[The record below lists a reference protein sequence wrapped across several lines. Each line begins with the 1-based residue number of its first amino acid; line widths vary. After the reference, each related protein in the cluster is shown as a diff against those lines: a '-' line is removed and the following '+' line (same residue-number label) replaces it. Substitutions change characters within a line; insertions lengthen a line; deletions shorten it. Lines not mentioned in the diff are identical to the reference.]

1 MVKIYS
7 EQYGCS
13 SSLSDTQIMLGL
25 LKKSGFEIVNDVK
38 KSDLNLITTCSVKT
52 PTEQRMVHRIKELT
66 KLNKPLIVAGCLPKI
81 KKEII
86 EKINPRASLIGP
98 DSVEKIVDVAHAIIE
113 GKKIVVLGDIK
124 KPKLGLPRCRGNP
137 VIGITQI
144 GRGCLSNCS
153 FCGEPYR
160 SELFS
165 YPPKAILEDVKQA
178 IKDGCK
184 EIWITSLDN
193 SCYGFDINTNLAELL
208 DEICKI
214 EEKFFIRVGMM
225 NPLHLKKILDD
236 LISVY
241 KNEKIFKFLHI
252 PVQSF
257 SDKILEDMKRGY
269 TIKDFMYCVEKF
281 RKEIPDITI
290 STDIITGYPTETE
303 KDHELNIKFLEK
315 LEFDVV
321 NLSKFG
327 VRPKTFAE
335 KLKQLPSSVINKRSK
350 ELSIVVRNVSKKR
363 NEKWLDWEGEVLID
377 ELNDD
382 FVTGRNYAYK
392 PIVIKE
398 KLKLGNIVNVE
409 ITDTKSN
416 FLIGKINQ
424 Q

>member
-66 KLNKPLIVAGCLPKI
+66 KLNKPLIVAGCLPKV

-98 DSVEKIVDVAHAIIE
+98 DSVERIVDVVRDSLH
-113 GKKIVVLGDIK
+113 GKKVIALEDLK
-124 KPKLGLPRCRGNP
+124 KPKLGLPRCRGNSA
-137 VIGITQI
+137 IGITQI
-144 GRGCLSNCS
+144 GRGCISNCS

-160 SELFS
+160 GKLFS
-165 YPPKAILEDVKQA
+165 YPPKAIVEDVKQNL
-178 IKDGCK
+178 KDECK

-208 DEICKI
+208 NEICKI
-214 EEKFFIRVGMM
+214 KGKFFIRVGMM

-236 LISVY
+236 LVDVY

-257 SDKILEDMKRGY
+257 SDKILKDMKRGY
-269 TIKDFMYCVEKF
+269 TVKDFISCVEKF
-281 RKEIPDITI
+281 RKEIPYLTI

-363 NEKWLDWEGEVLID
+363 NEKWLDWEGEVFID

-398 KLKLGNIVNVE
+398 KLKLGNTANVK
-409 ITDTKSN
+409 IIDTKTN

>member
-1 MVKIYS
+1 MAKVYG
-7 EQYGCS
+7 EVYGCS
-13 SSLSDTQIMLGL
+13 ASLSDYEIMIGL
-25 LKKSGFEIVNDVK
+25 LKKAGFEIVNNSK
-38 KSDLNLITTCSVKT
+38 NSDLNLIVTCSVKA
-52 PTEQRMVHRIKELT
+52 PTEQRMIFRIKELT
-66 KLNKPLIVAGCLPKI
+66 KLNKPLVVAGCITKV

-86 EKINPRASLIGP
+86 EKINQHASLIGP
-98 DSVEKIVDVAHAIIE
+98 DSVEKIIDATHAAMK
-113 GKKIVVLGDIK
+113 GKKVVALEDSK
-124 KPKLGLPRCRGNP
+124 KPKVGLPRCRKNP
-137 VIGITQI
+137 AIGITEI
-144 GRGCLSNCS
+144 ARGCCSNCS

-160 SELFS
+160 GKLFS
-165 YPPKAILEDVKQA
+165 YPPEMIVKDVKQA
-178 IKDGCK
+178 IKDKCK
-184 EIWITSLDN
+184 EIWISSLDN
-193 SCYGFDINTNLAELL
+193 SCYGFDINTTLPQLL
-208 DEICKI
+208 NEICKI
-214 EEKFFIRVGMM
+214 DEKLFIRVGMM

-236 LISVY
+236 LVDVY

-257 SDKILEDMKRGY
+257 SDKVLEDMKRGY
-269 TIKDFMYCVEKF
+269 TVKDFISCVEKF
-281 RKEIPDITI
+281 RKEIPYITI

-363 NEKWLDWEGEVLID
+363 NEKWLDWEGKVFID

-392 PIVIKE
+392 PVIIKE
-398 KLKLGNIVNVE
+398 KLKLGDIIDVKIE
-409 ITDTKSN
+409 DAKSN